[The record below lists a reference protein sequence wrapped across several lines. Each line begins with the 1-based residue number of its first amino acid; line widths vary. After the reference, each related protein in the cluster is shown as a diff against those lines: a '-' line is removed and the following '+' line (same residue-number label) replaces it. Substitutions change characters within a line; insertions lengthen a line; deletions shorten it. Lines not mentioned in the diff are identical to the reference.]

1 MERKIL
7 EEDLSWS
14 GWLLKLLVNIFNITS
29 EAAFIERSRCILQ
42 TSLDS

>member
-7 EEDLSWS
+7 YEDLSWS

-29 EAAFIERSRCILQ
+29 EQLLSKDLSEYYRLV
-42 TSLDS
+42 